1 MGINCILNFFKI
13 FIRTKVS
20 LFEHICLFVCNTRL
34 GEFLSL
40 PIAVDMSGSFFVCN
54 KQRNFWSNWNFGGI
68 QNAVCP
74 HFELMNILKKWL
86 RKKNH
91 LTSNLEKT
99 SWHVIMS
106 PTLVEYC
113 NCHDLASWMNSKSHF
128 PLYYKEMIPYY
139 SGSTWKRA
147 TSAPFLA
154 KGPHLSKYRQCCN
167 NHRNSLFTTK
177 IRIWL
182 YHMYCKPRHS

>member
-40 PIAVDMSGSFFVCN
+40 PIAVDTSGSFFVCN
-54 KQRNFWSNWNFGGI
+54 KQRNFWSNWYFGGI
-68 QNAVCP
+68 QNAVYP

-86 RKKNH
+86 RKRH
-91 LTSNLEKT
+91 YLTSNLEKN

-106 PTLVEYC
+106 PTLIWFTLYVVIEIYKLNDDT
-113 NCHDLASWMNSKSHF
+113 NCLVLDESFYKIWM
-128 PLYYKEMIPYY
+128 I
-139 SGSTWKRA
+139 
-147 TSAPFLA
+147 
-154 KGPHLSKYRQCCN
+154 
-167 NHRNSLFTTK
+167 TTA
-177 IRIWL
+177 
-182 YHMYCKPRHS
+182 YQM

>member
-54 KQRNFWSNWNFGGI
+54 KQRNFWSNWYFLGI
-68 QNAVCP
+68 QNAVHP
-74 HFELMNILKKWL
+74 HFELMNILRKWL
-86 RKKNH
+86 WKKNY
-91 LTSNLEKT
+91 LTSTLEKT

-106 PTLVEYC
+106 PTLAVIFLIVIYHVYISLIMFNVNEI
-113 NCHDLASWMNSKSHF
+113 HEWM
-128 PLYYKEMIPYY
+128 
-139 SGSTWKRA
+139 ST
-147 TSAPFLA
+147 
-154 KGPHLSKYRQCCN
+154 
-167 NHRNSLFTTK
+167 
-177 IRIWL
+177 
-182 YHMYCKPRHS
+182 